1 MPATSGSAICSSASR
16 PRRRVTKL
24 ARLSS
29 PLAVRRGRTRS
40 RAIRSFPRQEK
51 SGEVTKGPSRAG
63 ARRRKPS
70 GRGGSRPRRTA
81 EGRRGGGVG
90 GVGGEGEG
98 GGGEGGGG
106 ARRGEEEEA
115 LRQGVEP
122 AAADDVGPAGAV

>member
-1 MPATSGSAICSSASR
+1 MPATSGSAICSRASR

-40 RAIRSFPRQEK
+40 RAIRTFPRQEK

-63 ARRRKPS
+63 ARR
-70 GRGGSRPRRTA
+70 GG
-81 EGRRGGGVG
+81 
-90 GVGGEGEG
+90 
-98 GGGEGGGG
+98 
-106 ARRGEEEEA
+106 GEEEEA

-122 AAADDVGPAGAV
+122 AAADDVGPAGAVVGPAEPRAEADPLAEGERPRLLGDEGGRPRLDQEDVGGV